1 MIGVSRAGGGTE
13 RLPSSRDQDESTVT
27 SHTPQ
32 YLGRWYEI
40 TKLPA
45 SFESGKCI
53 QANYALRSDGT
64 IQVLNVA
71 TEYDGR
77 MIAIEGTAAVRDPSE
92 ASKLTVSFSPFTPP
106 GSYWVLSTDYDSLCP
121 WFYSCTDILRL
132 AHFEFAWIL
141 SRTETISNETRS
153 RAEQVLVQAQVKMK
167 ELVCLSVPP
176 AVCLL
181 LLQRSFL
188 PYDEAPAVPYWPY
201 STSDFWNYVEYF
213 KSIGAYDRINEM
225 ARAFFAHQHL
235 GDTLGYRDQRG
246 PRALRTH
253 TPRYSHTP
261 RGHTHTLRTHT
272 LRTHTHPEDT
282 HGPEDTHTPRG
293 HTHTLR

>member
-1 MIGVSRAGGGTE
+1 MLLLLLLLGAPLVSAQVWRFGPCPHVETQQGFQV
-13 RLPSSRDQDESTVT
+13 SK
-27 SHTPQ
+27 

-153 RAEQVLVQAQVKMK
+153 RAEQVLVQAQVR
-167 ELVCLSVPP
+167 
-176 AVCLL
+176 
-181 LLQRSFL
+181 LQ
-188 PYDEAPAVPYWPY
+188 DMV
-201 STSDFWNYVEYF
+201 
-213 KSIGAYDRINEM
+213 
-225 ARAFFAHQHL
+225 
-235 GDTLGYRDQRG
+235 DTDQ
-246 PRALRTH
+246 
-253 TPRYSHTP
+253 SECN
-261 RGHTHTLRTHT
+261 TLM
-272 LRTHTHPEDT
+272 L
-282 HGPEDTHTPRG
+282 
-293 HTHTLR
+293 